1 VEPVTRDIVVS
12 TPAGSD
18 YVHVLRAVVASLAA
32 RLDFPYDAIE
42 DLKLAVDEASGHL
55 LRAAPGS
62 LALVVRVTAD
72 EDRLAIAVTAEGDPS
87 PPVAGGLEGSL
98 AWEILKAL
106 TEHPSFELGAE
117 GPTISF
123 SLQPR

>member
-1 VEPVTRDIVVS
+1 MEPATRDIVVS

-42 DLKLAVDEASGHL
+42 DLKLAVDEACGHL
-55 LRAAPGS
+55 LHAAPGS
-62 LALVVRVTAD
+62 RSLVVRISADAD
-72 EDRLAIAVTAEGDPS
+72 ELAVAVTAEGDPS
-87 PPVAGGLEGSL
+87 PSSAGGLEGSL

-106 TEHPSFELGAE
+106 TEHPSFELSTE

-123 SLQPR
+123 TLRPR